1 MSPARHPGSERYR
14 LELEALADDV
24 PAAVRLRRAL
34 KCLLRAFGLRCR
46 SVPDLAPR
54 QLRDGDGDG
63 APPAGPAGRSDAP

>member
-1 MSPARHPGSERYR
+1 MSIARDPGGERYR

-46 SVPDLAPR
+46 SAANVTPR
-54 QLRDGDGDG
+54 EPSAG
-63 APPAGPAGRSDAP
+63 AEPAAGLSERIDPP